1 MPHPAGNPA
10 RRSRPSY
17 LAAPPLLSESEPFEG
32 AALLRE
38 HPGALGAVLWKSLRD
53 VCAWTASTPQE
64 RAALYPS
71 AAAEARATE
80 VAGAAAE
87 PELWGPLLVIQQLL
101 ACPDDVDH
109 PRLVH
114 ACRAIARWGE
124 RRGFTAVQLAFVQ
137 AAACLAPEHPRLAY
151 SVGRLARDRGE
162 YARAE
167 SWLRTSIRLARG
179 TDWHTYVLA
188 YLSLGT
194 LYQQLGNLPAARSV
208 TLRGYRTSVRRRVRA
223 LHGVALH
230 NLFTV
235 ATEMLDFGRGLQYAL
250 ATFRAY
256 GSEHPRFPM
265 LVHDV
270 GLFWIL
276 QGCFSRAT
284 AVLQSVLTRFDR
296 PGDQVLVL
304 ANLARAAAGAGNR
317 ELYERSY
324 AESLVLLP
332 NAPSPERIAQV
343 WINLARAAASAGDH
357 DRAESA
363 ARTALGVAGPL
374 HLGQIRLEVEA
385 LIEAIVAARAAG
397 RVLLP
402 HEPVGSDACGEALAQ
417 DILQSLSMPRA
428 KATATG

>member
-1 MPHPAGNPA
+1 MPPPAGNPA

-38 HPGALGAVLWKSLRD
+38 HPGALGAVLFKSLRD
-53 VCAWTASTPQE
+53 VCAWTAVPPDE
-64 RAALYPS
+64 RATLFPP
-71 AAAEARATE
+71 AAADARAAE
-80 VAGAAAE
+80 VADAAAE
-87 PELWGPLLVIQQLL
+87 PELWGPLLVIQRLV
-101 ACPDDVDH
+101 ACPGDVDH
-109 PRLVH
+109 PRLVN

-137 AAACLAPEHPRLAY
+137 AAACLAPEHARLAY
-151 SVGRLARDRGE
+151 AVGRLARDRGE

-167 SWLRTSIRLARG
+167 SWLRTSIRLSRG
-179 TDWHTYVLA
+179 TDWHTYALA

-208 TLRGYRTSVRRRVRA
+208 TLRGYRTSVRRRVRP
-223 LHGVALH
+223 LQGVALH
-230 NLFTV
+230 NLFAV

-250 ATFRAY
+250 AAFQRY
-256 GSEHPRFPM
+256 GPEHPRFPM

-284 AVLQSVLTRFDR
+284 AVLQSVLPRFDL
-296 PGDQVLVL
+296 PTDKVLVL
-304 ANLARAAAGAGNR
+304 ANLARAAAATGNR

-324 AESLVLLP
+324 ADSLALLP
-332 NAPSPERIAQV
+332 QAPSPERTAQV
-343 WINLARAAASAGDH
+343 WMNLARAAASAGDH
-357 DRAESA
+357 DRAQSA
-363 ARTALGVAGPL
+363 AHTALEVAGRL
-374 HLGQIRLEVEA
+374 HLGQIRLEVES
-385 LIEAIVAARAAG
+385 LIAAIGAARAAG

-402 HEPVGSDACGEALAQ
+402 NEPAGPDPSGEALAQ
-417 DILQSLSMPRA
+417 NILQSLARPHA
-428 KATATG
+428 KAAAKV

>member
-53 VCAWTASTPQE
+53 VCAWTAATPQE
-64 RAALYPS
+64 RAELYPPT
-71 AAAEARATE
+71 AAEARAAE

-87 PELWGPLLVIQQLL
+87 PELWGPLLVIQRLV
-101 ACPDDVDH
+101 ACPHDVNH

-179 TDWHTYVLA
+179 TDWHTYALA

-208 TLRGYRTSVRRRVRA
+208 TLRGYRTSVRRRVRPVHA
-223 LHGVALH
+223 MALH
-230 NLFTV
+230 NLFVITS
-235 ATEMLDFGRGLQYAL
+235 EMLDFGRAHQYAL
-250 ATFRAY
+250 AACRSY
-256 GSEHPRFPM
+256 GAEHPLFPA

-270 GLFWIL
+270 GCFWML
-276 QGCFSRAT
+276 HGDFARAT
-284 AVLQSVLTRFDR
+284 DVFESVLQRFHE
-296 PGDQVLVL
+296 PGDRLL
-304 ANLARAAAGAGNR
+304 TLGNLARSAAAAGRR
-317 ELYERSY
+317 EIYDASRTE
-324 AESLVLLP
+324 AQSLLACGV
-332 NAPSPERIAQV
+332 APPDRGAQV
-343 WINLARAAASAGDH
+343 WVNLARAAASIGDNA
-357 DRAESA
+357 RAEHA
-363 ARTALGVAGPL
+363 AAQALELAAPL
-374 HLGQIRLEVEA
+374 RLGQIRLEVES
-385 LIEAIVAARAAG
+385 LLHAIRAGRAA
-397 RVLLP
+397 
-402 HEPVGSDACGEALAQ
+402 EEACAAAADAMRRLDTSAE
-417 DILQSLSMPRA
+417 
-428 KATATG
+428 ATADAILEVVRAAACR

>member
-53 VCAWTASTPQE
+53 VCAWTAATPQE
-64 RAALYPS
+64 RAALYPP
-71 AAAEARATE
+71 AAAEVRATE
-80 VAGAAAE
+80 VAGAGAE

-179 TDWHTYVLA
+179 TDWHTYALA

-208 TLRGYRTSVRRRVRA
+208 TLRGYRTSVRRRVRS
-223 LHGVALH
+223 LQGVALH
-230 NLFTV
+230 NLFV
-235 ATEMLDFGRGLQYAL
+235 LAGEMLDFRRAHEYAL
-250 ATFRAY
+250 AAFRRY
-256 GSEHPRFPM
+256 GPDHPRFPA

-270 GLFWIL
+270 GCFWI
-276 QGCFSRAT
+276 QNGRFGRA
-284 AVLQSVLTRFDR
+284 ADVFESVLPRFTLPEDR
-296 PGDQVLVL
+296 LLALGNLAYSAAASGRRGVYEVCQAEGCALLGCDVASPDRAAQVWL
-304 ANLARAAAGAGNR
+304 NLARAAAALGEHG
-317 ELYERSY
+317 
-324 AESLVLLP
+324 
-332 NAPSPERIAQV
+332 
-343 WINLARAAASAGDH
+343 
-357 DRAESA
+357 RAEHA
-363 ARTALGVAGPL
+363 AQRALDVAAPL
-374 HLGQIRLEVEA
+374 RLAQIRLEVEA
-385 LIEAIVAARAAG
+385 LLRDVQDARAAKQAA
-397 RVLLP
+397 
-402 HEPVGSDACGEALAQ
+402 DAFAPSMDVDDGAAALAET
-417 DILQSLSMPRA
+417 ILQMVRTSA
-428 KATATG
+428 

>member
-53 VCAWTASTPQE
+53 VCAWTAAAPDE
-64 RAALYPS
+64 RAALFPP
-71 AAAEARATE
+71 AAAEARAAE

-87 PELWGPLLVIQQLL
+87 PELWGPLLVIQQLV
-101 ACPDDVDH
+101 ACPGDVDH

-137 AAACLAPEHPRLAY
+137 AAACLAPGHARLAY

-167 SWLRTSIRLARG
+167 SWLRASIRLARG
-179 TDWHTYVLA
+179 TDWHTYALA

-208 TLRGYRTSVRRRVRA
+208 TLRGYRTSVRRRVRP
-223 LHGVALH
+223 LQGVALH
-230 NLFTV
+230 NLFV
-235 ATEMLDFGRGLQYAL
+235 LSGEMLDFRRAHEYAL
-250 ATFRAY
+250 AAFLRY
-256 GSEHPRFPM
+256 GPNHARFPA

-270 GLFWIL
+270 GCFWI
-276 QGCFSRAT
+276 QNGCFARA
-284 AVLQSVLTRFDR
+284 ADVFESVLPRFTRTEDR
-296 PGDQVLVL
+296 LLALGNLAHSAAAAGRREVYEASQAESSTLLECDVASPDRAAQVWL
-304 ANLARAAAGAGNR
+304 NLARGAAALG
-317 ELYERSY
+317 ERTR
-324 AESLVLLP
+324 AE
-332 NAPSPERIAQV
+332 
-343 WINLARAAASAGDH
+343 AAAR
-357 DRAESA
+357 RALEVA
-363 ARTALGVAGPL
+363 APL
-374 HLGQIRLEVEA
+374 RLGQIRLEVET
-385 LIEAIVAARAAG
+385 LLGDLRDDHAAEQAAAVFASSIDLNAG
-397 RVLLP
+397 AAVLA
-402 HEPVGSDACGEALAQ
+402 ET
-417 DILQSLSMPRA
+417 ILQMARSGR
-428 KATATG
+428 

>member
-53 VCAWTASTPQE
+53 VSAWTAATPQE
-64 RAALYPS
+64 RAALYPP
-71 AAAEARATE
+71 AAAEARAAE

-167 SWLRTSIRLARG
+167 SWLRASIRLARG

-230 NLFTV
+230 NLFVLTG
-235 ATEMLDFGRGLQYAL
+235 EMLDFRRAHEYAL
-250 ATFRAY
+250 AAFRRY
-256 GSEHPRFPM
+256 GPDHPRFPA

-270 GLFWIL
+270 GCFWI
-276 QGCFSRAT
+276 QNGHFGRA
-284 AVLQSVLTRFDR
+284 ADVFESVLPRFTRPEDR
-296 PGDQVLVL
+296 LLALGNLAYSAAASGRRGVYEVCQAEGCALLGCDVASPDRAAQVWL
-304 ANLARAAAGAGNR
+304 NLARAAVALG
-317 ELYERSY
+317 EH
-324 AESLVLLP
+324 
-332 NAPSPERIAQV
+332 
-343 WINLARAAASAGDH
+343 ARAEHAAQ
-357 DRAESA
+357 RAMDMA
-363 ARTALGVAGPL
+363 APL
-374 HLGQIRLEVEA
+374 RLAQIRLEVEA
-385 LIEAIVAARAAG
+385 LLHDVQDARAAKQA
-397 RVLLP
+397 
-402 HEPVGSDACGEALAQ
+402 PVALAPSL
-417 DILQSLSMPRA
+417 DVDDGAAALAETILQMVRTSA
-428 KATATG
+428 